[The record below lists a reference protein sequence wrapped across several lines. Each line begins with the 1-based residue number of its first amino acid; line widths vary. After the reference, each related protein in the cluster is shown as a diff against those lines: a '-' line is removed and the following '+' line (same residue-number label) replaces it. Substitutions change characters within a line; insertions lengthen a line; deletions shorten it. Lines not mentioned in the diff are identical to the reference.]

1 MTIDVCLKIYTY
13 FPSNPEVSV
22 SMIANKEDH
31 MFFLNTTVCLA
42 CNHYLISYVRVEQ
55 KKDTSMI

>member
-1 MTIDVCLKIYTY
+1 MHDIKQRRSHV
-13 FPSNPEVSV
+13 
-22 SMIANKEDH
+22 
-31 MFFLNTTVCLA
+31 FLNTIVCLA